1 MKYLI
6 KKEEH
11 PVYLQ
16 LYRQIREDIVRGNYK
31 TGDKLPSK
39 RLLAE
44 EVGVST
50 ITVEHAYELLCDEG
64 YAEARQRSGFFVIFR
79 PSDGFASSE
88 KSVGQ
93 ILPKQK
99 EVSEKPSFP
108 VSLLCKT
115 MRRVLSDYNDR
126 ILEKSPNTGL
136 AELRTALMQ
145 TR

>member
-50 ITVEHAYELLCDEG
+50 ITVEHAYRSEEHTSELQSH
-64 YAEARQRSGFFVIFR
+64 A
-79 PSDGFASSE
+79 
-88 KSVGQ
+88 
-93 ILPKQK
+93 
-99 EVSEKPSFP
+99 
-108 VSLLCKT
+108 
-115 MRRVLSDYNDR
+115 
-126 ILEKSPNTGL
+126 
-136 AELRTALMQ
+136 
-145 TR
+145 

>member
-64 YAEARQRSGFFVIFR
+64 YAEARKEADF
-79 PSDGFASSE
+79 SSF
-88 KSVGQ
+88 SVRATALL
-93 ILPKQK
+93 LPKKASDRFCQSKK
-99 EVSEKPSFP
+99 ECLKSRLSPSPCSAKQCAVFFRTTMTGYSKNP
-108 VSLLCKT
+108 RIPGLLSCGA
-115 MRRVLSDYNDR
+115 R
-126 ILEKSPNTGL
+126 
-136 AELRTALMQ
+136 
-145 TR
+145 